1 MAMIMENKAVILGL
15 LFALSEVLALV
26 PGIKSNS
33 VFQLVVNLVKSALGK

>member
-1 MAMIMENKAVILGL
+1 MNFLTENWGTIATA

-33 VFQLVVNLVKSALGK
+33 IFQLALNLLKTLKK